1 MSARNVHEARELL
14 EARANELRDEL
25 RRIEDAIN
33 SLDLSA
39 RSAGDGNHTGRRT
52 ARQHR
57 RGRRAEQA
65 LELIAAHPG
74 ITIRELAAKMG
85 LKGPHYLYRVLPRLE
100 SEQLISRTGDGYST
114 AKR

>member
-1 MSARNVHEARELL
+1 MSARNVDEARELL
-14 EARANELRDEL
+14 EARASELREEL
-25 RRIEDAIN
+25 RRIEDAID
-33 SLDLSA
+33 SLERSA
-39 RSAGDGNHTGRRT
+39 RAAGGNHAGRR
-52 ARQHR
+52 RGRHR

-74 ITIRELAAKMG
+74 ITIRELAAEMG

-100 SEQLISRTGDGYST
+100 SEQLISRMGDGYST